1 MENLLLIILTA
12 TMIATFLNLVLKRFH
27 VPTIIG
33 YIFTGTLISYMFAL
47 RTNSELDSVAEFG
60 IVFLMFTIG
69 LEFSINHLM
78 SMKKEVF
85 LNGSIQVMLT
95 GGFFSLVAEYAFDIE
110 QKSAIIIGFAFALSS
125 TAIVLKILNDNGDI
139 HTNIW

>member
-1 MENLLLIILTA
+1 MDNLLLIILTA
-12 TMIATFLNLVLKRFH
+12 TMIATFLNLILRRFH

-33 YIFTGTLISYMFAL
+33 YILTGTLISYMFAL
-47 RTNSELDSVAEFG
+47 RTNVELNHIAEFG

-85 LNGSIQVMLT
+85 FNGTIQVLIT
-95 GGFFSLVAEYAFDIE
+95 GGIFSLVAEYFLI
-110 QKSAIIIGFAFALSS
+110 
-125 TAIVLKILNDNGDI
+125 
-139 HTNIW
+139 